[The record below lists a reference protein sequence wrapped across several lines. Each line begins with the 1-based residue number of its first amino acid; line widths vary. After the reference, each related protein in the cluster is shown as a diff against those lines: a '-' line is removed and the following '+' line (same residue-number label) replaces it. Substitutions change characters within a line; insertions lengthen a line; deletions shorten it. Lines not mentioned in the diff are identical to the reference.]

1 MNFLIP
7 FIILITIV
15 VFIHEYGHYY
25 FAKRYGVGVTD
36 FSIGF
41 GKEIFGWNDKYGTRW
56 KVCWIPLGG
65 YVKFFGDRNV
75 FSQSEQEEAIKQYK
89 DEDRQK
95 LFILKPLYQRAII
108 VAAGPLA
115 NFVLAIFIFTMI
127 NMFVGKDMTPA
138 VINEVQKDS
147 PAFVAGMKKN
157 DKIISIDNKKVVSI
171 LEVSTFISTST
182 SEVIEFIIL
191 RNDQEISLLVK
202 PNLVE
207 SKDTL
212 GNSVKKRMVG
222 IKLSPL
228 NNEFQKQ
235 RLGPAQSLYYSINEV
250 WFVSVTSLKYLG
262 SMLTGSADSS
272 QLGGPI
278 RIAKI
283 TGQVAKY
290 GIVPFLSIMAYIS
303 ISLGLINLF
312 PIPMLDGGHLMFY
325 FFEKV
330 LGRPLKQKTQ
340 EGFFRIGLFL
350 LFSLMFFAFLTTF
363 LLILNALMA
372 YGDERPFEIVPFFL
386 KGNQEGLADA
396 CNSADVIFFIHWY

>member
-1 MNFLIP
+1 MNYIIPFLI
-7 FIILITIV
+7 LIMIV

-41 GKEIFGWNDKYGTRW
+41 GREIFGWNDKSGTRW

-75 FSQSEQEEAIKQYK
+75 FSQTEQQEIINKYSE
-89 DEDRQK
+89 DDRQK
-95 LFILKPLYQRAII
+95 LFILKPLYQRSLI

-115 NFVLAIFIFTMI
+115 NFFLAILIFTMI

-138 VINEVQKDS
+138 LVDEVQKDS

-157 DKIISIDNKKVVSI
+157 DKIIYIDKKKVESI
-171 LEVSTFISTST
+171 LEVSTFINIST
-182 SEVIEFIIL
+182 SETIEFVVL
-191 RNDQEISLLVK
+191 RNDQKISLLVK
-202 PNLVE
+202 PNLVDG
-207 SKDTL
+207 KDSL
-212 GNSVKKRMVG
+212 GNSVKKRMIG
-222 IKLSPL
+222 IKLSPF
-228 NNEFQKQ
+228 NNEYKKQ
-235 RLGPAQSLYYSINEV
+235 PLGPSKAIYYSVKEV
-250 WFVSVTSLKYLG
+250 WFVTTTSLNYLG
-262 SMLTGSADSS
+262 KMITGSADSS

-283 TGQVAKY
+283 TGQVAEY
-290 GIVPFLSIMAYIS
+290 GIIPFLSIMAYIS

-325 FFEKV
+325 LIEKI
-330 LGRPLKQKTQ
+330 LGKPLSQKTQ

-350 LFSLMFFAFLTTF
+350 LLSLMFFVTF
-363 LLILNALMA
+363 N
-372 YGDERPFEIVPFFL
+372 DL
-386 KGNQEGLADA
+386 KDLGL
-396 CNSADVIFFIHWY
+396 F